1 MSFDVTAFILET
13 FERNVNSYVKMLC
26 LRFGSQLPQT
36 PDGGSDRSR
45 GRCRVGPGTSGDLD
59 SAVLRV
65 AAPDAD
71 SLTFH
76 VVLKKII
83 DDF

>member
-36 PDGGSDRSR
+36 
-45 GRCRVGPGTSGDLD
+45 LD

-71 SLTFH
+71 SLTLH